1 MSTDHVSPRV
11 SSLLLTQLLEGIVHC
26 TSHGVAHR
34 DLKTD
39 NLLLDESCHGHCP
52 RLLIID
58 FGSCLAD
65 SRWGLKLPFIT
76 VETDRGGNV
85 RLMAPEVTWMTVH
98 SPLITWNH
106 AWVQCV
112 SCYFVSAALNWL
124 FSASPSPLKRQY
136 KATYQTIKQSCP
148 STDNNQCCYKNTSL
162 TISLHF
168 PVFVRRQ
175 KLRNTK
181 RNSQGCCFAFER
193 IYLNFPQECSSLF

>member
-1 MSTDHVSPRV
+1 MRVSFMHIRCFYIISFFYNFTNPRLNRTVRECMSTDHVSPRV

-52 RLLIID
+52 RLLITD

-106 AWVQCV
+106 GFSVSPVILLVQ
-112 SCYFVSAALNWL
+112 Y
-124 FSASPSPLKRQY
+124 
-136 KATYQTIKQSCP
+136 
-148 STDNNQCCYKNTSL
+148 
-162 TISLHF
+162 
-168 PVFVRRQ
+168 
-175 KLRNTK
+175 
-181 RNSQGCCFAFER
+181 
-193 IYLNFPQECSSLF
+193 